1 MRAIYSKSSLLSILF
16 SVALLTFCSCTRGGG
31 GNPFAKDD
39 GEIKENIENLMG
51 LAVGM
56 TKGQVFELSG
66 IANYVEGY
74 DWGSVWFYKIRK
86 GGTVGTLADK
96 DIEQRYMPVVF
107 DNTDRVMGYG
117 RKFYDQTLTDLGTG
131 QFWDLQTPNLCNCS
145 VDERLHFV
153 HFEPFLYFLR

>member
-1 MRAIYSKSSLLSILF
+1 MRAFYSNSSIVFFLLF
-16 SVALLTFCSCTRGGG
+16 SALLTLSSCTRGGG
-31 GNPFAKDD
+31 SNPFSKDD

-86 GGTVGTLADK
+86 GGSVGTLADK

-131 QFWDLQTPNLCNCS
+131 QF
-145 VDERLHFV
+145 
-153 HFEPFLYFLR
+153 

>member
-1 MRAIYSKSSLLSILF
+1 MRAFYSNSSMVFFLLF
-16 SVALLTFCSCTRGGG
+16 SALLTLSSCTRGGG
-31 GNPFAKDD
+31 SNPFSKDD

-107 DNTDRVMGYG
+107 DNTDRV
-117 RKFYDQTLTDLGTG
+117 LSLI
-131 QFWDLQTPNLCNCS
+131 
-145 VDERLHFV
+145 HI
-153 HFEPFLYFLR
+153 

>member
-1 MRAIYSKSSLLSILF
+1 MRAFYSKSHLLYLLF
-16 SVALLTFCSCTRGGG
+16 FSALFTLTGCNRGSGS
-31 GNPFAKDD
+31 NPFAKDD

-56 TKGQVFELSG
+56 TKSQVFELSG

-117 RKFYDQTLTDLGTG
+117 RKFYNQTLSDLGTG
-131 QFWDLQTPNLCNCS
+131 QF
-145 VDERLHFV
+145 
-153 HFEPFLYFLR
+153 

>member
-1 MRAIYSKSSLLSILF
+1 MRAVYSNSHLLYLLF
-16 SVALLTFCSCTRGGG
+16 FSALLTLSSCNRGGG
-31 GNPFAKDD
+31 SNPFSKDD

-131 QFWDLQTPNLCNCS
+131 QF
-145 VDERLHFV
+145 
-153 HFEPFLYFLR
+153 

>member
-1 MRAIYSKSSLLSILF
+1 MKASTFTFLRVLGLSAFLI
-16 SVALLTFCSCTRGGG
+16 STFVGCSRGVS
-31 GNPFAKDD
+31 NPFADSD
-39 GEIKENIENLMG
+39 VEVKENIQNLMG

-56 TKGQVFELSG
+56 TKGQVFDLSG

-86 GGTVGTLADK
+86 GGNEGTLANK

-117 RKFYDQTLTDLGTG
+117 RKFYDQTLSDLGTG
-131 QFWDLQTPNLCNCS
+131 QF
-145 VDERLHFV
+145 
-153 HFEPFLYFLR
+153 

>member
-1 MRAIYSKSSLLSILF
+1 MRAFYSKSHLLYILF
-16 SVALLTFCSCTRGGG
+16 FSALFTLTGCNRGSGS
-31 GNPFAKDD
+31 NPFAKDD
-39 GEIKENIENLMG
+39 GEIKENIESLMG

-56 TKGQVFELSG
+56 TKSQVFELSG

-117 RKFYDQTLTDLGTG
+117 RKFYDQTLSDLGTG
-131 QFWDLQTPNLCNCS
+131 QF
-145 VDERLHFV
+145 
-153 HFEPFLYFLR
+153 

>member
-1 MRAIYSKSSLLSILF
+1 MRAFYSKSHLLYLLF
-16 SVALLTFCSCTRGGG
+16 FSALFTLTGCNRGSGS
-31 GNPFAKDD
+31 NPFAKDD

-56 TKGQVFELSG
+56 TKGQVFDLSG

-96 DIEQRYMPVVF
+96 DIAQRYMPVVF

-131 QFWDLQTPNLCNCS
+131 QF
-145 VDERLHFV
+145 
-153 HFEPFLYFLR
+153 

>member
-1 MRAIYSKSSLLSILF
+1 MISLPSFHKTLVGFLSIIL
-16 SVALLTFCSCTRGGG
+16 LLTVSSCSRGGS
-31 GNPFAKDD
+31 NPFAKDD
-39 GEIKENIENLMG
+39 GEVKENIENLMG

-56 TKGQVFELSG
+56 TKGQVFDLSG

-86 GGTVGTLADK
+86 GGNEGTLANK

-117 RKFYDQTLTDLGTG
+117 RKFYDQTLSDLGSG
-131 QFWDLQTPNLCNCS
+131 QF
-145 VDERLHFV
+145 
-153 HFEPFLYFLR
+153 

>member
-1 MRAIYSKSSLLSILF
+1 MRAIYSKSHLFYFLFLSALLS
-16 SVALLTFCSCTRGGG
+16 LTSCTRGGG
-31 GNPFAKDD
+31 ANPFAKDD

-96 DIEQRYMPVVF
+96 DIAQRYMPVVF

-117 RKFYDQTLTDLGTG
+117 RKFYDQTLSDLGTG
-131 QFWDLQTPNLCNCS
+131 QF
-145 VDERLHFV
+145 
-153 HFEPFLYFLR
+153 

>member
-131 QFWDLQTPNLCNCS
+131 QF
-145 VDERLHFV
+145 
-153 HFEPFLYFLR
+153 

>member
-1 MRAIYSKSSLLSILF
+1 MRAIYSKSYILSIFF
-16 SVALLTFCSCTRGGG
+16 SVALLTLGSCTRGGG
-31 GNPFAKDD
+31 GNPFAQDD

-56 TKGQVFELSG
+56 TKSQVFELSG

-96 DIEQRYMPVVF
+96 DIAQRYMPVVF

-131 QFWDLQTPNLCNCS
+131 QF
-145 VDERLHFV
+145 
-153 HFEPFLYFLR
+153 

>member
-1 MRAIYSKSSLLSILF
+1 MS
-16 SVALLTFCSCTRGGG
+16 
-31 GNPFAKDD
+31 NPFADSD
-39 GEIKENIENLMG
+39 AEVKENIENLMG

-56 TKGQVFELSG
+56 TKGQVYELSG

-86 GGTVGTLADK
+86 GGNEGTLANK

-117 RKFYDQTLTDLGTG
+117 RKFYDQTLSDLGTG
-131 QFWDLQTPNLCNCS
+131 QF
-145 VDERLHFV
+145 
-153 HFEPFLYFLR
+153 

>member
-1 MRAIYSKSSLLSILF
+1 MRAFYSNSSIVFFLLF
-16 SVALLTFCSCTRGGG
+16 SALLTLSSCTRGGG
-31 GNPFAKDD
+31 SNPFSKDD

-117 RKFYDQTLTDLGTG
+117 RKFYDQTLNDLGTG
-131 QFWDLQTPNLCNCS
+131 QF
-145 VDERLHFV
+145 
-153 HFEPFLYFLR
+153 

>member
-1 MRAIYSKSSLLSILF
+1 MRATYSNSRTLSLLLSI
-16 SVALLTFCSCTRGGG
+16 ALLALGGCTRGGSS
-31 GNPFAKDD
+31 PFAQDD
-39 GEIKENIENLMG
+39 GEIKENIQNLMG

-86 GGTVGTLADK
+86 GGTSGTLADK
-96 DIEQRYMPVVF
+96 DIAQRYMPVVF

-131 QFWDLQTPNLCNCS
+131 QF
-145 VDERLHFV
+145 
-153 HFEPFLYFLR
+153 

>member
-1 MRAIYSKSSLLSILF
+1 MSAIYSKSSLLFVLF
-16 SVALLTFCSCTRGGG
+16 FATLLTLGGCTRGSGS
-31 GNPFAKDD
+31 NPFSKDD

-56 TKGQVFELSG
+56 TKGQVFDLSG

-96 DIEQRYMPVVF
+96 DIAQRYMPVVF

-131 QFWDLQTPNLCNCS
+131 QF
-145 VDERLHFV
+145 
-153 HFEPFLYFLR
+153 